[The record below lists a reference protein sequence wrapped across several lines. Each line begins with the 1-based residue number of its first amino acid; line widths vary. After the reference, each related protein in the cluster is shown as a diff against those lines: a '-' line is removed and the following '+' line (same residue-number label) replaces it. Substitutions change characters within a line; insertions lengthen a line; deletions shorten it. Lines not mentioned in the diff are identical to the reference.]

1 MEYTM
6 DNITKCNASTKPT
19 ANGDA
24 VVTAFTF
31 NWADVSPE
39 EIRAMA
45 QSALVIKMQSQF
57 RRDAVKQGA
66 GIPTEITVNVVDH
79 KPGTRAARPQ
89 KSIMEQIAT
98 MTAEQRAE
106 LLAQLTAA

>member
-1 MEYTM
+1 M

-19 ANGDA
+19 ATGDA

-31 NWADVSPE
+31 NWDNVSAE

-57 RRDAVKQGA
+57 RRDAVKNGEA
-66 GIPTEITVNVVDH
+66 IPTEITENVADH
-79 KPGTRAARPQ
+79 KPGTRAVRTQ

-98 MTAEQRAE
+98 MTAEQRAA